1 MMNKNIWEIEKLMGL
16 KKFDSPYHTGG
27 FIYQGTMS
35 TGDFCGVGDYN
46 RGLLFLKVSQ
56 HPSYPQC
63 KISIST
69 IDDGVWQGFSDK
81 EFTKEELEKLAQDI
95 IDTYGIKLPSEE
107 EFNDF
112 LHKYKIHGLYT
123 G

>member
-1 MMNKNIWEIEKLMGL
+1 MYNNIWEIENLMGL
-16 KKFDSPYHTGG
+16 KKFDSSHHTGG

-35 TGDFCGVGDYN
+35 TGDFRGVCDYGT
-46 RGLLFLKVSQ
+46 GLLFLRVCQ

-81 EFTKEELEKLAQDI
+81 EFTGEELEKLAQDI
-95 IDTYGIKLPSEE
+95 IHTYRKRLPSEE
-107 EFNDF
+107 EFNNF
-112 LHKYKIHGLYT
+112 LNKYKIHGVNT